1 MEGNI
6 ILSIEVV
13 TGERPAENIPL
24 DRLLAPPHPSAAA
37 EYHMRHAALV
47 ERRLAAIEDGTASLV
62 ILLSSYGADLLALCR

>member
-1 MEGNI
+1 MDEFMEGNI

-37 EYHMRHAALV
+37 ERSKTA
-47 ERRLAAIEDGTASLV
+47 RRA
-62 ILLSSYGADLLALCR
+62 